1 MVGERMEEEDAKCN
15 RVRKKWENIYNLLY
29 LLLLSI
35 TSACLTTPRT
45 TFGQFHIN
53 TLFFKDPDFN
63 FTDPN
68 WFDYLMEI
76 FLHET
81 IHILGFSKELYPYF
95 QKPDG
100 TFYAATEMF
109 KLVDQNVFLALPTVR
124 DISRN
129 YFDCQSLEGM
139 LLENDEFY
147 LSVKDLSNNDNN
159 LKSVV

>member
-1 MVGERMEEEDAKCN
+1 
-15 RVRKKWENIYNLLY
+15 
-29 LLLLSI
+29 
-35 TSACLTTPRT
+35 
-45 TFGQFHIN
+45 
-53 TLFFKDPDFN
+53 
-63 FTDPN
+63 
-68 WFDYLMEI
+68 
-76 FLHET
+76 
-81 IHILGFSKELYPYF
+81 
-95 QKPDG
+95 
-100 TFYAATEMF
+100 MF